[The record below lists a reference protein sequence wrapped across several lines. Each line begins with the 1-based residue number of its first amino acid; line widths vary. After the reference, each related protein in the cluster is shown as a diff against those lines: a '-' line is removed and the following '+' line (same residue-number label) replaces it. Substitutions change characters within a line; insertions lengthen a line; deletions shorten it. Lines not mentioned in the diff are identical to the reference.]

1 MGVRRVFCL
10 GCVEAERCATANH
23 CAYFCGVCGRVRFP
37 NVALSLVDEDVR
49 LRVREEQLLKKIDR
63 PTALDRASTLQ
74 DRTVTFV
81 IDVLVWD
88 VKKARLERGSPL
100 RSTFTNVLVATE
112 LGIVGS
118 GCSSSVGPYSA
129 AATRGEQLPSLDAR
143 LVADGDACLSE
154 LNVAQRETVDA
165 ITEDGHGLSDCAV
178 VLVPGQPPR
187 DLSLAT
193 RLGLQ
198 LAKAGQR
205 RDWFRKIAERDSR
218 GALLG
223 ANELGTQRLNSAADA
238 WFRARDQREA
248 SRSVAQNAVV

>member
-1 MGVRRVFCL
+1 MGIRRVFCA
-10 GCVEAERCATANH
+10 GCVEAELRATANH
-23 CAYFCGVCGRVRFP
+23 CAYFCGMCSRVRFP
-37 NVALSLVDEDVR
+37 NAALSVADPDER
-49 LRVREEQLLKKIDR
+49 LRQREEKLLAKIDR
-63 PTALDRASTLQ
+63 PTALDRPGSLR
-74 DRTVTFV
+74 DSTVTFV

-129 AATRGEQLPSLDAR
+129 AATRGGQLPSLDAR
-143 LVADGDACLSE
+143 LVADGDACVSE
-154 LNVAQRETVDA
+154 LSDAQRETIDA
-165 ITEDGHGLSDCAV
+165 ITEDAHGLLDFAV
-178 VLVPGQPPR
+178 VLVPGQPAR
-187 DLSLAT
+187 ELSLAT

-198 LAKAGQR
+198 LAKPGQR

-223 ANELGTQRLNSAADA
+223 ANELGTNRLNSTADA
-238 WFRARDQREA
+238 WFRAKA
-248 SRSVAQNAVV
+248 SLDLARFVAQNAVV